1 MLLKQILCI
10 VIGNM
15 THDILSIEVVDIT
28 SSYGL
33 LFKEQRKITINHTT
47 ELDSYN
53 HNTYIKSAPIRD
65 KHIIPA
71 LICACERVILEL
83 NPLGK

>member
-33 LFKEQRKITINHTT
+33 LFKEQRKITINHIT

-53 HNTYIKSAPIRD
+53 HNTY
-65 KHIIPA
+65 
-71 LICACERVILEL
+71 
-83 NPLGK
+83 